1 LRLTDNIKR
10 TKTMAIE
17 VTPGTKKIFT
27 FRGKEYPS
35 LAEFKTAALEWTLTV
50 NGTDPNTH
58 KLDTSIENILA
69 QSEKVCEILRYA
81 GRKPRTPHPP
91 GWVAPPRKGRKAKKG
106 AGAGRPEAAA

>member
-1 LRLTDNIKR
+1 
-10 TKTMAIE
+10 MAIE
-17 VTPGTKKIFT
+17 VTPGTKRIFT

-50 NGTDPNTH
+50 NGTDPNVH
-58 KLDTSIENILA
+58 QCDTSIQNILA

-91 GWVAPPRKGRKAKKG
+91 GWVAPPKKGRKSKKSPKAAEPG
-106 AGAGRPEAAA
+106 EAL